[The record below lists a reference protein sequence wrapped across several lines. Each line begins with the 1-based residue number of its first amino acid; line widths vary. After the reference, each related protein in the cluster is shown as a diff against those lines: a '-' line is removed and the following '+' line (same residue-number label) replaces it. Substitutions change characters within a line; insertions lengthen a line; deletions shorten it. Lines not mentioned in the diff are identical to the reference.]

1 MANDQRKDD
10 QRFSDKQNAKP
21 LEIKD
26 EDLEPVVGGVKA
38 NTVPGTGTDP
48 CLT

>member
-1 MANDQRKDD
+1 MANDQRKD
-10 QRFSDKQNAKP
+10 QRFTDKQNAKP
-21 LEIKD
+21 LEIND

-38 NTVPGTGTDP
+38 NPVAVPGTDP